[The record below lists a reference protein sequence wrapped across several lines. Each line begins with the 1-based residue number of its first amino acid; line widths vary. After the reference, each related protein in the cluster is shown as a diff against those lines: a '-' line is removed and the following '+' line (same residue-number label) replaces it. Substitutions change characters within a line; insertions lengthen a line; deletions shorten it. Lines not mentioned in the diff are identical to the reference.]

1 MSALKGKTVGILVE
15 DQYQDQEVWYPYYRL
30 LEAGAR
36 VVVIGSVRGTSFK
49 SKHGYPIEAETSA
62 AKFDAT
68 RLDAVI
74 VPGGFAPDF
83 MRRDPAMAKLVH
95 DVYEQGGI
103 VGAICHGAWLLCS
116 AKILKGKTA
125 TSFFAIRDDVE
136 HAGATWVNQEVVR
149 DGQLITSRKP
159 EDLPAFM
166 KTLLEALTEPRQAA
180 KKSFRTTP
188 ASA

>member
-1 MSALKGKTVGILVE
+1 MSDLKGKTVGILVE

-36 VVVIGSVRGTSFK
+36 VVIIGTQRATSFK
-49 SKHGYPIEAETSA
+49 SKHGYPIDADMTA
-62 AKFDAT
+62 AKADPKTFNG
-68 RLDAVI
+68 LI

-83 MRRDPAMAKLVH
+83 MRRDPAMAQLVRS
-95 DVYEQGGI
+95 VYDQGGI
-103 VGAICHGAWLLCS
+103 VAAICHGPWLLCS
-116 AKILKGKTA
+116 AKLLQGKTI

-136 HAGATWVNQEVVR
+136 HAGSTWVNKEVVR

-166 KTLLEALTEPRQAA
+166 KTILEALAEPR
-180 KKSFRTTP
+180 P
-188 ASA
+188 AQRKGTKVATVS